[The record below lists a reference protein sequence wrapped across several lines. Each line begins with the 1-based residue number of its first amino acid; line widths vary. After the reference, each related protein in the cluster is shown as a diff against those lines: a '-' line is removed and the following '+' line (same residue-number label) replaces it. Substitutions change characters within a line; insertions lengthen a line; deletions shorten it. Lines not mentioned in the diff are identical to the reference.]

1 MFLDAFALALIAYC
15 TAYEGYEDWLN
26 PLHVHYPY
34 NIITIFFW
42 IIGLCL
48 AVVGL
53 LLIIVNAASYETLP
67 LMEHIGM
74 AMLTFAPVVN
84 TLAWCCLHEQDPAHL
99 ELEEYLS
106 TEFLEFFG
114 MFLVCC
120 SYWNHDIT
128 STYFELAGYTVLS
141 CAALWDVS
149 YPLPSRAQFSLFPVH
164 FRIIIR
170 SGFVHWSEA
179 LGLFLLGIVAIGKYL
194 LHDEIH
200 PPHFSSSEHKKYDSS
215 ASSPHALDDLS
226 SGLNPLLHTV
236 GIPIGSAGFSGVG
249 GVISSHGSS
258 SGGLGNVR
266 KGD

>member
-1 MFLDAFALALIAYC
+1 
-15 TAYEGYEDWLN
+15 
-26 PLHVHYPY
+26 
-34 NIITIFFW
+34 
-42 IIGLCL
+42 
-48 AVVGL
+48 
-53 LLIIVNAASYETLP
+53 
-67 LMEHIGM
+67 
-74 AMLTFAPVVN
+74 
-84 TLAWCCLHEQDPAHL
+84 
-99 ELEEYLS
+99 
-106 TEFLEFFG
+106 LEFFG